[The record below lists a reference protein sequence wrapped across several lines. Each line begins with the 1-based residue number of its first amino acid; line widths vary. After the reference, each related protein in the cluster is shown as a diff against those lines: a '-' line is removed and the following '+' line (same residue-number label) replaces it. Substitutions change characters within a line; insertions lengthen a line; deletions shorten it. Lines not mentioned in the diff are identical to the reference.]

1 MMAQLGQLAEAVL
14 QEGGGP
20 SEKKASGLK
29 TIGSARSLQHHLQ
42 RTIRL
47 PAIAAQSS
55 SASSFNRPAAVGSDF
70 YRAVNGAWFETT
82 RIPEH
87 LTSYSVS
94 EEIEGVIQK
103 FLWREVSGAAAGSPM
118 GALAASALNP
128 SAQKRNIEDLREVLG
143 AFRCMRIPEAVAA
156 ALGTLCR
163 QRISTLIDVFVGPR
177 DGGSKYSAADYCV
190 HLSIGSVGLP
200 DVVYYGGGR
209 GASGT
214 SSVLSGYVH
223 FIKEACR
230 RLETEDFSSAV
241 PFEAKLAAA
250 AKAAE
255 AALASKPS
263 VFMRL
268 PELKRKCPRIP
279 WDSWVAAFAPGAP
292 ESLCFQVESVPW
304 LQTLD
309 HLFSSVSPAEWSRL
323 LALHTLLH
331 AAPFLPPPFDDM
343 QFKVF
348 GRRLAGQREKTPQPV
363 LVLNTVKERLPFD
376 LGAAFVQK
384 YLPADFKD
392 RAMSFVNTIQ
402 AAAARRLRAN
412 HWMSPAARR
421 RAAEKVERMELSV
434 GYSGA
439 AVTGRFRPAI
449 PALDPARLLKNV
461 YSLDEAVTDFEVA
474 KLSRNLPR
482 GFWQDPPY
490 IVNAYYYHETN
501 EIVVP
506 GGNFL
511 WPFFREEAAIGWNY
525 GAVGSIVAHEIV
537 HAFDGEGRLFDAAGR
552 MEPWWSPADERR
564 YEAEVKKLVRLFDSA
579 PRVGGQKISGAATLD
594 ENLADLGG
602 VAIALEALKGE
613 LEAGHL
619 DEATRLRHMR
629 EFFIAYAMSWRTKE
643 HGAKALQRVITD
655 QHAPFELRVNFI
667 VPHFQEWYDAFGVD
681 AGAALWI
688 APADRIR
695 IF

>member
-1 MMAQLGQLAEAVL
+1 
-14 QEGGGP
+14 
-20 SEKKASGLK
+20 
-29 TIGSARSLQHHLQ
+29 
-42 RTIRL
+42 
-47 PAIAAQSS
+47 
-55 SASSFNRPAAVGSDF
+55 VGSDF
-70 YRAVNGAWFETT
+70 YRAVNKSWLETT
-82 RIPEH
+82 RIPGH

-143 AFRCMRIPEAVAA
+143 AFRCVQTPEAVAA

-177 DGGSKYSAADYCV
+177 DGGSKYSCRDYCI

-200 DVVYYGGGR
+200 DAVYYGS
-209 GASGT
+209 SGPEG
-214 SSVLSGYVH
+214 VLSGYVH

-230 RLETEDFSSAV
+230 RLEAEDFSSAV
-241 PFEAKLAAA
+241 PFEAKLAAGM
-250 AKAAE
+250 KAAE
-255 AALASKPS
+255 ATLASKPS

-279 WDSWVAAFAPGAP
+279 WDAWVAAFCGAERGEGGPRDRSGAIP

-309 HLFSSVSPAEWSRL
+309 RLFGSVSPAEWSRL

-343 QFKVF
+343 HFKVF
-348 GRRLAGQREKTPQPV
+348 GHRLAGQRQKTPQSV
-363 LVLNTVKERLPFD
+363 LVLNTVKERLPFE
-376 LGAAFVQK
+376 LGAAFVRK
-384 YLPADFKD
+384 YLPADFKE
-392 RAMSFVNTIQ
+392 RAVSFVKTIQ

-434 GYSGA
+434 GYSA
-439 AVTGRFRPAI
+439 AAGPATAAITGRFRPPR

-461 YSLDEAVTDFEVA
+461 YALDEAATDFEVA

-490 IVNAYYYHETN
+490 IVNAYYYHEMN

-552 MEPWWSPADERR
+552 LEPWWSPADERR

-602 VAIALEALKGE
+602 MAIALEALKGE
-613 LEAGHL
+613 MAAGHL

-643 HGAKALQRVITD
+643 HGAKSLQRVITD

-667 VPHFQEWYDAFGVD
+667 VPHFQEWYDAFGVG
-681 AGAALWI
+681 AGAPLWI